1 MQPRLKR
8 ARVTKA
14 DICNIYEVYR
24 AAIMTVMNGPMQ
36 CVHTRVFRSQV
47 KQTLGENWKES
58 RYNKVRAKMIEDG
71 ELELTAGTGYKL
83 KSTKETAVKAR
94 PGKC

>member
-1 MQPRLKR
+1 
-8 ARVTKA
+8 
-14 DICNIYEVYR
+14 
-24 AAIMTVMNGPMQ
+24 MTVMNGPMQ

>member
-8 ARVTKA
+8 ARVIKA
-14 DICNIYEVYR
+14 DTAEANEVHR
-24 AAIMTVMNGPMQ
+24 SAIISVMNGRPM
-36 CVHTRVFRSQV
+36 HMSTRVFKSQV

-83 KSTKETAVKAR
+83 KSTKKQQ
-94 PGKC
+94 